1 MLIRLILIIAVIA
14 AIWYGYR
21 RIQALPPERRSRLW
35 WMLAV
40 GGLIVI
46 SLVGIATGRM
56 HWLGGV
62 LALLL
67 AGARYGTQLLFRIW
81 PLLRASGQDAVFRT
95 EHLEVR
101 FVIKTNRLQGVVIK
115 GLHEG
120 EALHTMP
127 AQQLR
132 ELADLYQDRDR
143 KSWYLVHVFLQRAS
157 MGETAYRN
165 KSQDD
170 SQSQGHRQD
179 SGGFPS
185 SPTRDEA
192 LLILG
197 LNGNPDR
204 NEIIAAHRKLIQKL
218 HPDRGGNDY
227 LAARV
232 NQAKDVLL
240 ARNS

>member
-1 MLIRLILIIAVIA
+1 MLIRLIFIIALIA
-14 AIWYGYR
+14 AVWYGYR
-21 RIQALPPERRSRLW
+21 RIQALPPERRSSLW
-35 WMLAV
+35 WTLAL
-40 GGLIVI
+40 GGLVAI
-46 SLVGIATGRM
+46 SLIGLATGRM
-56 HWLGGV
+56 QWLGAA

-67 AGARYGTQLLFRIW
+67 AGAKYGTQLLFRIW

-101 FVIKTNRLQGVVIK
+101 FVIKTSQLQGIVIK

-120 EALHTMP
+120 KALHTMP
-127 AQQLR
+127 AEQLR
-132 ELADLYQDRDR
+132 ELANLYQDQDR
-143 KSWYLVHVFLQRAS
+143 KSWYLVRVFLQRAS
-157 MGETAYRN
+157 AGQTAYQN
-165 KSQDD
+165 Q
-170 SQSQGHRQD
+170 SQSQEHHQD

-185 SPTRDEA
+185 SPSRDEA

-204 NEIIAAHRKLIQKL
+204 SEIIAAHRKLIQKL

-240 ARNS
+240 SSQRQQSV